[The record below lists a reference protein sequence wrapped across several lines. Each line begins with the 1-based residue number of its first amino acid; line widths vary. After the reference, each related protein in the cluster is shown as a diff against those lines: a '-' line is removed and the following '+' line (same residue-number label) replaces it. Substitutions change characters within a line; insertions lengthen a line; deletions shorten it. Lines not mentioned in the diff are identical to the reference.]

1 MNTILDFS
9 AAIGAILYGV
19 LLAILLNHK
28 IADKKLR
35 ITALSALSLLAV
47 ASIFCGFWSLLS
59 ELQLTNQDA
68 ELIDWIT
75 AVLLSFSSCL
85 IWGLAGYSCANI
97 RNIYRELTS
106 NALTTG
112 YWTPVCGIICYTLAC
127 IAFIVAIVWS
137 YSISLSLMIATTFC
151 AIFAFVLFIILAAC
165 LYAVAGT
172 AIGIARLIRKI
183 SAHHKT

>member
-1 MNTILDFS
+1 MKEFLDFS

-59 ELQLTNQDA
+59 ELQLTSQDA
-68 ELIDWIT
+68 ELIDWMT
-75 AVLLSFSSCL
+75 AVLLSVSSCL
-85 IWGLAGYSCANI
+85 IWGIAGYSCANI

-106 NALTTG
+106 DATTTG
-112 YWTPVCGIICYTLAC
+112 CWTPVCGIICYTLAC
-127 IAFIVAIVWS
+127 IAFIVAIIWS
-137 YSISLSLMIATTFC
+137 YSIDLGLMIATTFC
-151 AIFAFVLFIILAAC
+151 AIFAFLLFIILAAC
-165 LYAVAGT
+165 LYAVAG
-172 AIGIARLIRKI
+172 IIMGIVRLIRKI
-183 SAHHKT
+183 STRNKT